1 MSMRSLTQDFQKP
14 ASTLPAFDPGNFVSV
29 IDNPH
34 YPLRPGT
41 TYFNA
46 SPEGFFVDNLTATR
60 DTIEILGVTCVVVED
75 LAYEGGELVERTLDY
90 FAQDKQGN
98 VWYLG
103 EDSTHFED
111 GKPVSTEGSWR
122 AGTGNQHA
130 GIIMLADPQIGDFYK
145 QEQAPGVAEDQ
156 AVVISLNASVNVP
169 YGSFSDLLQTDDTTP
184 LEPGFLEKKFYAEGI
199 GLLQEIPNDGPQVD
213 LLKIRFQGTARA
225 DDIDGYAG
233 RDELFGLQGNDQLDG
248 GGGSDTIKGGRGAD
262 VISGGNDSVA
272 DLLHGNQGDDRISL
286 HEGDKGYGGDGN
298 DRLRLFDNEDFGLI
312 DGGGQNGTN
321 LGKGRG
327 DILLFEG
334 SLDLTMGGVSERI
347 THIETLSMVGAGSD
361 RLTLSAQDVL
371 DLGEGRLDPAFCR
384 KDKWGSGDAMRVEGG
399 DGDHLTLTGGKWREV
414 DNVTNVPDNYDVFA
428 RQTSTGT
435 AYVIVDEDIQVHLA

>member
-1 MSMRSLTQDFQKP
+1 MRSLTQNFQKP
-14 ASTLPAFDPGNFVSV
+14 ASALPTFDPDNFVTV
-29 IDNPH
+29 VDNPH

-46 SPEGFFVDNLTATR
+46 SPERFFVDNLTVTR

-122 AGTGNQHA
+122 AGTPGQHA
-130 GIIMLADPQIGDFYK
+130 GIIMLADPQVGDFYK

-156 AVVISLNASVNVP
+156 AVVISLNASVDVP

-213 LLKIRFQGTARA
+213 LLKIRLEGTAAA
-225 DDIDGYAG
+225 DAIEGMAG
-233 RDELFGLQGNDQLDG
+233 KDELFGLTGNDRLDG
-248 GGGSDTIKGGRGAD
+248 AGGSDTIKGGRGAD
-262 VISGGNDSVA
+262 VIDGGKDGVA
-272 DLLHGNQGDDRISL
+272 DLLYGNQGDDRISL
-286 HEGDKGYGGDGN
+286 RVCDKGYGGDGN
-298 DRLRLFDNEDFGLI
+298 DRLRLFDNEDFGLV
-312 DGGGQNGTN
+312 DGGNQGGTN
-321 LGKGRG
+321 LGRVRG
-327 DILLFEG
+327 DILQFEG
-334 SLDLTMGGVSERI
+334 SLDLTKAGVGERI
-347 THIETLSMVGAGSD
+347 THVETLSMVGSGSD
-361 RLTLSAQDVL
+361 RLTLNARDVL
-371 DLGEGRLDPAFCR
+371 DLGEGRLDPTFCR
-384 KDKWGSGDAMRVEGG
+384 KDKWGSGDAVRIEGG
-399 DGDHLTLTGGKWREV
+399 DGDHVTLTGGKWREV
-414 DNVTNVPDNYDVFA
+414 DDVTNVPDAYDVFA
-428 RQTSTGT
+428 RQTSGGT

>member
-1 MSMRSLTQDFQKP
+1 MSMRSLTRAFQTP
-14 ASTLPAFDPGNFVSV
+14 ASGVPPFDPDNFVTV
-29 IDNPH
+29 VDNPH

-46 SPEGFFVDNLTATR
+46 SPEGFFVDNLTVTR

-122 AGTGNQHA
+122 AGNPGQHA
-130 GIIMLADPQIGDFYK
+130 GIIMLADPQVGDFYK

-156 AVVISLNASVNVP
+156 AVVISLNASVDVP

-199 GLLQEIPNDGPQVD
+199 GLLQEVPNDGPQVD
-213 LLKIRFQGTARA
+213 LLKIRFQGTAAA
-225 DDIDGYAG
+225 DVIEGMAG
-233 RDELFGLQGNDQLDG
+233 KDELFGLQGNDRLDG

-262 VISGGNDSVA
+262 VISGGKDSVA
-272 DLLHGNQGDDRISL
+272 DLLYGNHGDDRISL
-286 HEGDKGYGGDGN
+286 GAGDKGYGGDGN
-298 DRLRLFDNEDFGLI
+298 DRLRLLDNDAFGLI
-312 DGGGQNGTN
+312 DGGGQGGSN
-321 LGKGRG
+321 LGRLRG
-327 DILLFEG
+327 DILQFEG
-334 SLDLTMGGVSERI
+334 SLDLTKAGVSERI
-347 THIETLSMVGAGSD
+347 AHIETLSMVGSGSD

-371 DLGEGRLDPAFCR
+371 DLGEGRLDPSFCR
-384 KDKWGSGDAMRVEGG
+384 KDKWGSGDAVRIEGG
-399 DGDHLTLTGGKWREV
+399 DDDHLTLSGGKWREV
-414 DNVTNVPDNYDVFA
+414 DDVSNVPDGYDVFA

-435 AYVIVDEDIQVHLA
+435 AYVIVDEDMQVQLA

>member
-1 MSMRSLTQDFQKP
+1 MSMRSLTQDFRKP
-14 ASTLPAFDPGNFVSV
+14 ASALPTFDPDNFVTV
-29 IDNPH
+29 VDNPH

-213 LLKIRFQGTARA
+213 LLKIRFQGTAAA
-225 DDIDGYAG
+225 DVIEGMAG
-233 RDELFGLQGNDQLDG
+233 KDELLGLTGNDRLDG
-248 GGGSDTIKGGRGAD
+248 GGGSDTINGGRGAD
-262 VISGGNDSVA
+262 VIDGGKDSVV

-286 HEGDKGYGGDGN
+286 REGDKGYGGDGN
-298 DRLRLFDNEDFGLI
+298 DRLRLFDNEDFGLV

-321 LGKGRG
+321 LGKVRG
-327 DILLFEG
+327 DMLLFEG
-334 SLDLTMGGVSERI
+334 SLDLTKAGVSERI
-347 THIETLSMVGAGSD
+347 THIETLSMRGAGSD

-384 KDKWGSGDAMRVEGG
+384 KDKWGNGDAVRIEGG

-414 DNVTNVPDNYDVFA
+414 DDVTNVPDGYDVFA

-435 AYVIVDEDIQVHLA
+435 AYVIMDEDIQVHLA